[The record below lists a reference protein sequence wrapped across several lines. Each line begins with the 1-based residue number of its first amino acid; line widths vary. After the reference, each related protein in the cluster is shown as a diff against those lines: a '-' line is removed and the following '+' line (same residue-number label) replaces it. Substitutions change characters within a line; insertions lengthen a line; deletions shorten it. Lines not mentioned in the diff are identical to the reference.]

1 MKPEIKN
8 CQNCKKNFQI
18 EAEDFDF
25 YSKIKVPPPTFC
37 PECRLQRRL
46 IWMKGLELFKR
57 KCDLCGEM
65 KISMY
70 HPDAPYVVY
79 CDRCWWSDNWDARDF
94 SKTYDPN
101 RSFLEQWNDL
111 LHATPILGLS
121 IDKMTGERSPF
132 TNHVGN
138 SKGCYLIFYSNYV
151 EDSAYSYQLTHAK
164 DVYNSGTVLESEYI
178 FDSSH
183 VFRSYNIF
191 GGIGNNRMSSNC
203 FFIRDCEDCHNCF
216 GLSSARNKSYV
227 FLGEQLSKEEYFY
240 RLNQIDLGSYKQYK
254 SWKEK
259 VENYFKIISPRPTWD
274 TLSRNVT
281 GSYVFQSRNCQ
292 DCYDVTDCEDSKF
305 LMLIK
310 LGKVNDAYDY
320 VDWGEN
326 VEKIYECMT
335 VGADSSN
342 IRFTHESGFGLYN
355 IEYSKLSTGGS
366 HHFGCV
372 SMKKSEYCILNKQ
385 YSKAE
390 YEKLRDQIITDMNS
404 NPYISTAGHS
414 YKYGEFFPPEFSP
427 HFYNDTFASRFFHLS
442 KNEVTEKGLKWF
454 DGEKREYTISMESAD
469 IPDNIKDVND
479 SILNEV
485 LQCNNCVR
493 GYKIIPQELQFLQKH
508 NLPLPRQCPFCRI
521 WEKVDTWIENM
532 TLHKRTCDKCKV
544 NFKTHYD
551 ENRAPR
557 VLCKECYRKEY
568 I

>member
-1 MKPEIKN
+1 METRN
-8 CQNCKKNFQI
+8 CQNCKEDFNI
-18 EAEDFDF
+18 EQEDFDF

-46 IWMKGLELFKR
+46 VWMKGLELFKR

-70 HPDAPYVVY
+70 HPDAPYTVY
-79 CDRCWWSDNWDARDF
+79 CAKCWWSDKWDFNEYAVEYDS
-94 SKTYDPN
+94 SK
-101 RSFLEQWNDL
+101 SFLAQWNEL
-111 LHATPILGLS
+111 LHKVPLLGIS
-121 IDKMTGERSPF
+121 IDSFSSESSPF
-132 TNHVGN
+132 TNHV
-138 SKGCYLIFYSNYV
+138 SNAKNCHMIYYCNNI
-151 EDSAYSYQLTHAK
+151 EDSANDYLMTRVKNAYSSGGIM
-164 DVYNSGTVLESEYI
+164 DVENCY
-178 FDSSH
+178 DCSH
-183 VFRSYNIF
+183 LYKSYNIV
-191 GGIGNNRMSSNC
+191 GSTGNNRSCNDC
-203 FFIRDCEDCHNCF
+203 FFIRDCEGCHDCF
-216 GLSSARNKSYV
+216 GAVNLRNGAYV
-227 FLGEQLSKEEYFY
+227 FMGEQLTKEDYFKKIKEI
-240 RLNQIDLGSYKQYK
+240 NLGSYEQYVY
-254 SWKEK
+254 WKAKAIEFFK
-259 VENYFKIISPRPTWD
+259 NNYPKPAWE
-274 TLSRNVT
+274 TLSQNVS
-281 GSYVFQSRNCQ
+281 GSYVFHSKNCH
-292 DCYDVTDCEDSKF
+292 DCYDVTDSEDSRF

-310 LGKVNDAYDY
+310 NGKVKDCYDY
-320 VDWGEN
+320 TDWGEN
-326 VEKIYECMT
+326 SERIYEGVT
-335 VGADSSN
+335 VGGGVNN
-342 IRFTHESGFGLYN
+342 IFFTHESGYN
-355 IEYSKLSTGGS
+355 IHNVEYSKLTGWGS
-366 HHFGCV
+366 ANCFGCIGV
-372 SMKKSEYCILNKQ
+372 KKGEYYVLNKK
-385 YSKAE
+385 YSKEE
-390 YEKLRDQIITDMNS
+390 YEKLRAQIISDMNS
-404 NPYISTAGHS
+404 NPYISTVGHI

-469 IPDNIKDVND
+469 IPDNIKYVSD

-532 TLHKRTCDKCKV
+532 TLHERTCDKCKV